1 MPYLKEKIEGD
12 LRETFKFM
20 TQERLSCEAKL
31 LLRHYQR
38 KMGQLLIQKS
48 DKILEKDQKF
58 EMENLEDR
66 SVQEGEE
73 KGLEKTEKQKIKR
86 ILEDRKTKSKRQ
98 KAEEKVLR
106 QINQSN

>member
-20 TQERLSCEAKL
+20 TQERLSCEAEL

-38 KMGQLLIQKS
+38 KMGQLIQKS

-73 KGLEKTEKQKIKR
+73 KKAQR
-86 ILEDRKTKSKRQ
+86 RQ
-98 KAEEKVLR
+98 ENR
-106 QINQSN
+106 R